1 MVEIDSRRSDVL
13 LKFPFGSSKH
23 ESCAGEQG
31 EERGAGGRRAG
42 AGACWGERDGDEEGQ
57 KERRRQGGGRGERR
71 GAGRE
76 GAGGESVPVSEGF
89 AVASCRRM
97 LTAAVE
103 ARVRAASCPNP
114 KKLWVYRGSC
124 RFGSFSSCT
133 LSAALVGTSGQ
144 KVTCN
149 VAAYGLNKAQGCCSA
164 LQLPSCRWPAF

>member
-1 MVEIDSRRSDVL
+1 M
-13 LKFPFGSSKH
+13 G
-23 ESCAGEQG
+23 QG
-31 EERGAGGRRAG
+31 
-42 AGACWGERDGDEEGQ
+42 WGEGGGGGGGKGEGQ
-57 KERRRQGGGRGERR
+57 EGRGRGE
-71 GAGRE
+71 
-76 GAGGESVPVSEGF
+76 GGWTGCVPVSEGF

-114 KKLWVYRGSC
+114 RKLCVYSGSC

-149 VAAYGLNKAQGCCSA
+149 MLQHMALKHNVAV
-164 LQLPSCRWPAF
+164 QLFDFL